1 MGVGGHT
8 HKAPLTVQTRTIRST
23 NHERLGALSIPNCP
37 NTNVY
42 NRGQD
47 CACPDILNRSQIRAP
62 GDAAPPRIQRF
73 DLHFA
78 GEN

>member
-1 MGVGGHT
+1 MGARGHT
-8 HKAPLTVQTRTIRST
+8 HKARLTVQTRTIRNT
-23 NHERLGALSIPNCP
+23 NHEQIEALSINNCRR
-37 NTNVY
+37 TNAY

-47 CACPDILNRSQIRAP
+47 CACPDILNLSRIRAL
-62 GDAAPPRIQRF
+62 GDAPHTNRLRF